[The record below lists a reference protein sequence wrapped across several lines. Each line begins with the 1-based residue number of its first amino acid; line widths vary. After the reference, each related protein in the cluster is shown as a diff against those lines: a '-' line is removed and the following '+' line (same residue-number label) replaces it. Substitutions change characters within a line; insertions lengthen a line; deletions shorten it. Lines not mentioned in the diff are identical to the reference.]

1 MKNDLKH
8 TPTIDLVHRL
18 NKIDVERQNLDI
30 EYNQIIY
37 ELCDRIPT
45 LKEDENIQPKSVQKK
60 IGGLGYETKNN
71 RSN

>member
-45 LKEDENIQPKSVQKK
+45 LKEDENMQPKIIKRK
-60 IGGLGYETKNN
+60 LCTK
-71 RSN
+71 